1 MKIAIEAQ
9 RIFRTNKHGMDF
21 VALESIRELQKIDHE
36 NEYFIFV
43 TPGED
48 RCLEE
53 SENVHIIELKCPTYP
68 LWEQVALPR
77 AVKKIMPDLLH
88 CTSNTAPLQCP
99 VPLILTLHDIIYLEK
114 RHSSSFT
121 WYQEMGWF
129 YRRMVV
135 PRVLANCEKIITVSQ
150 FERERILD
158 VLHLPKE
165 QLVAVY
171 NGFNSH
177 FHVQPKAPEIT
188 RKYIDADNYL
198 FFLGNT
204 DPKKNTPRVLKA
216 YSDYLKQSTQKLPLL
231 IADLKED
238 VIDRILEEENI
249 TEIKSYIH
257 APGYIANT
265 DLVALYCGAFA
276 FLYPSLRESF
286 GIPMLEAMACGTPII
301 AGNTSAMP
309 EIAGEG
315 ALLADPFNSNDI
327 IGIKPVIAQFVK
339 YYLVSRKV
347 ENLLRKQ
354 LLQAVD
360 CKQQGRFTK
369 LIGMHSVTNM
379 PDRADCKENLQIR
392 ITCRHT
398 GNQ

>member
-1 MKIAIEAQ
+1 MSRTINTNTT
-9 RIFRTNKHGMDF
+9 RHYLFRKASF
-21 VALESIRELQKIDHE
+21 FQ
-36 NEYFIFV
+36 
-43 TPGED
+43 
-48 RCLEE
+48 
-53 SENVHIIELKCPTYP
+53 
-68 LWEQVALPR
+68 
-77 AVKKIMPDLLH
+77 LH
-88 CTSNTAPLQCP
+88 
-99 VPLILTLHDIIYLEK
+99 
-114 RHSSSFT
+114 R
-121 WYQEMGWF
+121 YQEMGWF

-265 DLVALYCGAFA
+265 DLAALYCGAFA

-327 IGIKPVIAQFVK
+327 
-339 YYLVSRKV
+339 
-347 ENLLRKQ
+347 
-354 LLQAVD
+354 
-360 CKQQGRFTK
+360 TK
-369 LIGMHSVTNM
+369 NT
-379 PDRADCKENLQIR
+379 A
-392 ITCRHT
+392 T
-398 GNQ
+398 GK

>member
-327 IGIKPVIAQFVK
+327 TKKILQLENDQTLYQQQVEYGIQRSQLFSWRNTAE
-339 YYLVSRKV
+339 S
-347 ENLLRKQ
+347 LLKIYKE
-354 LLQAVD
+354 LS
-360 CKQQGRFTK
+360 
-369 LIGMHSVTNM
+369 LIH
-379 PDRADCKENLQIR
+379 I
-392 ITCRHT
+392 
-398 GNQ
+398 

>member
-327 IGIKPVIAQFVK
+327 TKKILQLENDQTLYQQQVEYGIQRSQLFSWRNTAESLLKI
-339 YYLVSRKV
+339 Y
-347 ENLLRKQ
+347 NLPSKIP
-354 LLQAVD
+354 
-360 CKQQGRFTK
+360 K
-369 LIGMHSVTNM
+369 SN
-379 PDRADCKENLQIR
+379 N
-392 ITCRHT
+392 
-398 GNQ
+398 

>member
-216 YSDYLKQSTQKLPLL
+216 YSDYLKQSTRPQGRCYRPDIGRRKYYRNQ
-231 IADLKED
+231 E
-238 VIDRILEEENI
+238 
-249 TEIKSYIH
+249 
-257 APGYIANT
+257 
-265 DLVALYCGAFA
+265 
-276 FLYPSLRESF
+276 LYPRS
-286 GIPMLEAMACGTPII
+286 GIHCEYRPCST
-301 AGNTSAMP
+301 
-309 EIAGEG
+309 
-315 ALLADPFNSNDI
+315 
-327 IGIKPVIAQFVK
+327 
-339 YYLVSRKV
+339 
-347 ENLLRKQ
+347 LLR
-354 LLQAVD
+354 
-360 CKQQGRFTK
+360 C
-369 LIGMHSVTNM
+369 
-379 PDRADCKENLQIR
+379 IR
-392 ITCRHT
+392 IPLSIASREFRHPDAGGNGLRNAHHCGKHISHARNCRRGSFT
-398 GNQ
+398 GRSVQLQ